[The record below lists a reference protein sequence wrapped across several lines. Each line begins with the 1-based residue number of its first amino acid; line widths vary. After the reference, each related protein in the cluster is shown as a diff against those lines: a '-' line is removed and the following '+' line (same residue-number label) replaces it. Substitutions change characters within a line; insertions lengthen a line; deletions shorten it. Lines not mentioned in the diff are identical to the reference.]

1 MLPRYLVPSTV
12 LLCAIGVYSTN
23 NTNTNSFDIWGVDAC
38 GVTSDERRVTSDG
51 FAKLSCELVPLLL
64 DFIARPV
71 GQKNLRWALL
81 RSRGDYS
88 GLVTR
93 AFVCSLVGSGVAGDD
108 DRVAVVAQK
117 RAQRGFR

>member
-1 MLPRYLVPSTV
+1 MLPRYLVPWTV

-23 NTNTNSFDIWGVDAC
+23 NNTNTNTNSFDIWGVDAC
-38 GVTSDERRVTSDG
+38 GVTSDG